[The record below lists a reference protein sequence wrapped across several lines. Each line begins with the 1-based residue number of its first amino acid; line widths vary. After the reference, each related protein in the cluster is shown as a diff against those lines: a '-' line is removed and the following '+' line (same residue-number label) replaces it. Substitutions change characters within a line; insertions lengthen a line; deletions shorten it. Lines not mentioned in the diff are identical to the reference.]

1 MRTTVLCLAGFI
13 GFAAL
18 GYIEVTAGG
27 NEGCPPSFSPV
38 EEQITPGTE
47 TAESLT
53 PVWSPDLPPV
63 CVKRG
68 DAVAY
73 VRDDTTAGDT
83 FLYVQRRVGNGWK
96 PPRQMTQD
104 ANYRYAN
111 PQWSPDGQYI
121 LYERKLKTGG
131 PWSLFQV
138 QYTTAACC
146 PPEQPVAESA
156 TLSYRNA
163 HWTPAGIVCEEET
176 SSSLV
181 KIAKVCCNTITY
193 YVEDKVN
200 KRPRWSPDGS
210 KVVFSRGDTTLSTR
224 DIYEYDTSPG
234 GGLSVVFEDPG
245 GTLVQ
250 DDSPLWG
257 RDVDPNNPEAGPTQI
272 FVMFSRRLDIAGTLT
287 WHLFDI
293 QYDEGSQSWG
303 TPRQLTANRTE
314 PECGEVF
321 PAGFDHIK
329 AVLAPNNQ
337 EKVLYVKRDQ
347 ATSERQIFK
356 LTRPPFSASSPEA
369 IDLLLSDATFTDNNA
384 PSWAPNEDAIVWQR
398 SSGSPLLNRL
408 WIIDSTMP

>member
-1 MRTTVLCLAGFI
+1 MSKIAISVAVPTT
-13 GFAAL
+13 
-18 GYIEVTAGG
+18 T
-27 NEGCPPSFSPV
+27 S
-38 EEQITPGTE
+38 
-47 TAESLT
+47 
-53 PVWSPDLPPV
+53 
-63 CVKRG
+63 K
-68 DAVAY
+68 
-73 VRDDTTAGDT
+73 
-83 FLYVQRRVGNGWK
+83 
-96 PPRQMTQD
+96 
-104 ANYRYAN
+104 
-111 PQWSPDGQYI
+111 
-121 LYERKLKTGG
+121 
-131 PWSLFQV
+131 
-138 QYTTAACC
+138 
-146 PPEQPVAESA
+146 ESA

-163 HWTPAGIVCEEET
+163 HWTAAGIVCEEET

-210 KVVFSRGDTTLSTR
+210 KAVFSRGDTTLSTR

-245 GTLVQ
+245 GTLV
-250 DDSPLWG
+250 
-257 RDVDPNNPEAGPTQI
+257 
-272 FVMFSRRLDIAGTLT
+272 
-287 WHLFDI
+287 
-293 QYDEGSQSWG
+293 
-303 TPRQLTANRTE
+303 
-314 PECGEVF
+314 
-321 PAGFDHIK
+321 
-329 AVLAPNNQ
+329 